1 MEWSLQQDSA
11 LKAVSQWLK
20 SGTNQVFRMF
30 GYAGTGK
37 STLARQI
44 AEDIN
49 GIICFGAFTGK
60 AASVMRQKG
69 CHGATTIHSLIYIP
83 VDSDSKSNSPEFE
96 LNVDSDVA
104 DAELV
109 IIDECSMVDEK
120 LAKDLLSFGV
130 RVLVLGDPAQ
140 LPPVSGAGFFTD
152 CRPDIMLTEV
162 HRQAADNPIIRLS
175 MDIRN
180 GQKINF
186 GHYGASKVVRRADFE
201 YERVFKTEE
210 VDQILVGMN
219 KTRVSCN
226 QYIRR
231 LKGYDDVMPEIG
243 EKLVCLRN
251 DKSRGLLNGGIW
263 EVTKVRKPKANKFR
277 FEVISDDFRKTPVQV
292 VVPREFFEGK
302 GESLKYAVRRKSD
315 EFEFGY
321 ALTVHKAQG
330 SQWNNI
336 VLFDESDVFRE
347 HRERWLYTGITRA
360 VQNIT
365 IVR

>member
-1 MEWSLQQDSA
+1 MEWSPQQDSA

-20 SGTNQVFRMF
+20 SGTNQIFRMF

-49 GIICFGAFTGK
+49 GTVCFGAFTGK

-69 CHGATTIHSLIYIP
+69 CYGATTIHSLIYIP
-83 VDSDSKSNSPEFE
+83 IESDTKTKSPEFE
-96 LNVDSDVA
+96 LNLESDVA

-140 LPPVSGAGFFTD
+140 LPPVSGAGFFTNN
-152 CRPDIMLTEV
+152 RPDVMLTEV

-175 MDIRN
+175 MDIRS
-180 GQKINF
+180 GKRIDF
-186 GHYGASKVVRRADFE
+186 GHYGASKVIMRADLD
-201 YERVFKTEE
+201 YEQFFNTEE

-219 KTRVSCN
+219 KTRVLCN
-226 QYIRR
+226 QYIRK
-231 LKGYDDVMPEIG
+231 LKGYQDVMPECG

-263 EVTKVRKPKANKFR
+263 EVTRVRKPKANKFR
-277 FEVISDDFRKTPVQV
+277 FEVISDDFRKTPVPV

-302 GESLKYAVRRKSD
+302 GESLNYAVRRRTD

-330 SQWNNI
+330 SQWNNV

-347 HRERWLYTGITRA
+347 HKERWLYTGITRA
-360 VQNIT
+360 ASKIT